1 MKPLSDFTTPRKLMA
16 PISRHFLP
24 VEQPEPFCC
33 TTGLKK
39 GSRFPLIAHFLSSL
53 GLAASAALAGSAAA
67 GFSAGTAAAAVLF
80 WSLAGFAAAVVG
92 FAPLALAVS
101 VFVAGFAATRADFE
115 VVATAG
121 FGVGAGLLLATVCTA
136 AAGAAGFP
144 APVLASTSGCRWE
157 TSFSPV
163 PGVNS

>member
-16 PISRHFLP
+16 PISTHFLP

-39 GSRFPLIAHFLSSL
+39 GSRFPLIAHFLSSF
-53 GLAASAALAGSAAA
+53 GLAASAVLAGSAAAA

-101 VFVAGFAATRADFE
+101 VFVAGFAATGADFE

-121 FGVGAGLLLATVCTA
+121 SESE
-136 AAGAAGFP
+136 P
-144 APVLASTSGCRWE
+144 GCSWLPFAR
-157 TSFSPV
+157 
-163 PGVNS
+163 